1 MKTVASKSVK
11 TISMG
16 VSKSSRSTMGVSK
29 LSRSALQQNS
39 MTMMPR
45 WTPVLWEI
53 EERRKGCCAREM
65 VGCVWERQAW
75 GGGACYVCERDEVCA
90 CCVCERDEVCSVSEN
105 GLRKFWVWTIFQV
118 FTKAF
123 FGQRKWFSV
132 WPGFYNKTNTHKYWR
147 KKKFE
152 KYFTAKQTENMYEK
166 FKKLRMWY
174 KYHKMWYGTHSI
186 GTIKCDISTIICNVG
201 TIWFFLY
208 IKFK

>member
-65 VGCVWERQAW
+65 VGCVWERQTW
-75 GGGACYVCERDEVCA
+75 GGVLAMCARETRCALAVCA
-90 CCVCERDEVCSVSEN
+90 RETRCAQFRKMIYENFGCE
-105 GLRKFWVWTIFQV
+105 LFFKFLQRLFLVKGNDFQFDQD
-118 FTKAF
+118 FT
-123 FGQRKWFSV
+123 
-132 WPGFYNKTNTHKYWR
+132 T
-147 KKKFE
+147 
-152 KYFTAKQTENMYEK
+152 KQTPINTEEK
-166 FKKLRMWY
+166 KNSKNILQQNKR
-174 KYHKMWYGTHSI
+174 K
-186 GTIKCDISTIICNVG
+186 ICMRN
-201 TIWFFLY
+201 L
-208 IKFK
+208 KS